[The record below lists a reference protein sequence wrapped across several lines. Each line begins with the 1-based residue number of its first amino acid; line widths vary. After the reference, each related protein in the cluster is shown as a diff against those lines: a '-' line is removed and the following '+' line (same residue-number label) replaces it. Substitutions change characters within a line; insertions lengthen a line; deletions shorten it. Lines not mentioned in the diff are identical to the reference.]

1 MILSRHTELKKIP
14 GYFLLGI
21 FLIFLAIIVRE
32 IFSRQDRPQI
42 VTERVSKV
50 LHKKE
55 KLLSDAFRK
64 CEGISFLKNDKKLLD
79 LESEFQVLQKKHG
92 IDLFIYE
99 NDSLVY
105 WSSNTVSCPEKL
117 STKAITD
124 TDYFEKQKNGWY
136 ELIRKK
142 GFNKIYVGQILIK
155 KQYLFENEYL
165 KNEFEQTFKV
175 PAGTDIDLSPSGTSI
190 FTSGD
195 RFLFSL
201 KIPATSELSQFEIAI
216 LFLIYIA
223 GFILILVSVYKA
235 YCRIERYFKSRILF
249 ILCFTID
256 VIIIRILQFYF
267 HLPHVLYNSKLFGPG
282 FFSSSF
288 FLPSLGDLLVNC
300 VIILIISYV
309 FYKHYSGFVKIDQL
323 KRFTRI
329 GIAITQSLIILV
341 GFLAILE
348 VIHSLV
354 VNSTI
359 PFNLQDISSLDFSSI
374 LGCLIIAMIFL
385 SFVLVTI
392 RLVQSISILIGI
404 QSIHSNKEKRSNAI
418 SLSKVVIYLILFSI
432 SGTFILNSFNESVEK
447 EKRKLLA
454 LKLSISRDAL
464 AELMY
469 SNTEQKILNDS
480 TIRNIIS
487 QGVPSNSEETED
499 SIEHYLRS
507 KYFNGYWN
515 NYTIQATVCSE
526 KKNLQVQPHNDLI
539 NCKTYFQNV
548 ISEFGKPTIS
558 KSLYFLDYGYGYK
571 NYLAI
576 IPVAQSQKDTEG
588 QQNAYI
594 EFSSKLIF
602 KDLGYP
608 ELLIDKNEG
617 EIPDLS
623 DYSYGFYRNGKLI
636 HRVGNIQY
644 SLDLENAV
652 DRNNKDAHYY
662 SQDNYNHYYYPI
674 DNSNVL
680 IISKKENS
688 FLDKIA
694 PFSYLFFF
702 FSLFS
707 IVFFLIVRF
716 SDIINISFRRLSDRL
731 QLSMAGILAIS
742 FLITGGLIVYYIMN
756 LNTAKNLENLSEHTH
771 SLLIDLQH
779 KIGNS
784 VDFSDLRKG
793 ELDEMMTE
801 FSNIFFVDVNLY
813 SPQGRLIASS
823 RPEIFEEG
831 LSSKLMNWEAYSQLT
846 YYHLSYYFHKEK
858 IGENGFNSA
867 YIPFFSERNQL
878 LAYINLPYFAR
889 QDDLKKEI
897 SSFLVTFINIYVF
910 FIILGIFLSLV
921 VSNYI
926 SRPLRTLASSIS
938 RFAYGKHNEKIEW
951 KRKDEIGQLVDEYNR
966 MIDELVK
973 SAALLARSERETAW
987 REMARQVAHEIK
999 NPLTPMKLSVQH
1011 LEKAWKDRGSGWEE
1025 RLNRFTQTMIEQIES
1040 LSAIASDFSDFA
1052 QMPETKP
1059 ERLDLNDI
1067 LENVKALY
1075 QDTSQIRFEFQY
1087 DSNIP
1092 HVITGDK
1099 KQLLRVFTN
1108 LINNAIHAIGNTAN
1122 GIIKISIEQ
1131 TGNKYVINISDS
1143 GGGISSEVSE
1153 RIFQPNFTTK
1163 SGGMGLGLAIVKS
1176 IIQSIGGEI
1185 SFTSK
1190 VGAGTTFTMIFP
1202 QSDGKF

>member
-1 MILSRHTELKKIP
+1 
-14 GYFLLGI
+14 
-21 FLIFLAIIVRE
+21 VRE
-32 IFSRQDRPQI
+32 IFSRQDRTQI

-50 LHKKE
+50 LHEKE
-55 KLLSDAFRK
+55 KLLSDAFKK
-64 CEGISFLKNDKKLLD
+64 CKGISFQKNDKKLLD

-92 IDLFIYE
+92 IVFFVYE

-117 STKAITD
+117 STKALTD

-142 GFNKIYVGQILIK
+142 DFNKIYIGQILIK

-165 KNEFEQTFKV
+165 KNEFEQSFNV
-175 PAGTDIDLSPSGTSI
+175 PAGTDIDLSHTGNSI
-190 FTSGD
+190 FTSGG

-201 KIPATSELSQFEIAI
+201 KISQTEELSQFEITI
-216 LFLIYIA
+216 LFLIYLA
-223 GFILILVSVYKA
+223 GIILILVSVYKA
-235 YCRIERYFKSRILF
+235 YCRIERYFRSRILF
-249 ILCFTID
+249 ILCFSID
-256 VIIIRILQFYF
+256 AIIIRALQFYF
-267 HLPHVLYNSKLFGPG
+267 HLPHALYDSKLFGPG

-300 VIILIISYV
+300 VLILIISYV
-309 FYKHYSGFVKIDQL
+309 FYKHYSGFLKVDQL
-323 KRFTRI
+323 KRKMRI
-329 GIAITQSLIILV
+329 GIAISQFLIILA

-348 VIHSLV
+348 VIHNLV

-392 RLVQSISILIGI
+392 RLVQSILTLIGI
-404 QSIHSNKEKRSNAI
+404 RTIQSNNEKRTNAI
-418 SLSKVVIYLILFSI
+418 SLSKVVIYLIFFSI
-432 SGTFILNSFNESVEK
+432 TGTLILNSFNESVEK

-469 SNTEQKILNDS
+469 SNTEQKILSDS
-480 TIRNIIS
+480 AIRNIIS
-487 QGVPSNSEETED
+487 QGSPSNSEETED
-499 SIEHYLRS
+499 SIEQYLKG

-515 NYTIQATVCSE
+515 NYTVQATVCSE
-526 KKNLQVQPHNDLI
+526 KKNLQVQPHNYLI

-548 ISEFGKPTIS
+548 INEYGKPTIS

-576 IPVAQSQKDTEG
+576 IPVATFQIDTEG

-623 DYSYGFYRNGKLI
+623 DYSYGFYRNDKLI

-644 SLDLENAV
+644 SLDLDNAV
-652 DRNNKDAHYY
+652 DRNNKEAHYY

-674 DNSNVL
+674 DNTNVL
-680 IISKKENS
+680 IISKKENT

-707 IVFFLIVRF
+707 IIFFLIVRF
-716 SDIINISFRRLSDRL
+716 SDVVNISFGRLSDRL

-779 KIGNS
+779 KIGS
-784 VDFSDLRKG
+784 SADFSNLRKG

-813 SPQGRLIASS
+813 SPQGRLIATS
-823 RPEIFEEG
+823 RPEIFDEG
-831 LSSKLMNWEAYSQLT
+831 LSSKLMNREAYSQLS
-846 YYHLSYYFHKEK
+846 YNHLSYYFHKEK
-858 IGENGFNSA
+858 IGANGFNSA

-897 SSFLVTFINIYVF
+897 SSFLVTFINVYVF
-910 FIILGIFLSLV
+910 FIILGIFLSLL

-938 RFAYGKHNEKIEW
+938 LFSYGKHNEKIEW
-951 KRKDEIGQLVDEYNR
+951 KRKDEIGQLVEEYNR
-966 MIDELVK
+966 MLDELVK
-973 SAALLARSERETAW
+973 SAELLARSERETAW

-1011 LEKAWKDRGSGWEE
+1011 LEKAWKDQGSGWEE
-1025 RLNRFTQTMIEQIES
+1025 RLKRFTQTMIEQIES

-1052 QMPETKP
+1052 QMPETQP
-1059 ERLDLNDI
+1059 ESLDLNDI

-1087 DSNIP
+1087 DSTIH

-1122 GIIKISIEQ
+1122 GMINISIEQ
-1131 TGNKYVINISDS
+1131 SDNKYIIKISDS

-1163 SGGMGLGLAIVKS
+1163 SSGMGLGLAIVKS
-1176 IIQSIGGEI
+1176 IIQSLGGEI

-1190 VGAGTTFTMIFP
+1190 VGSGTTFTMIFP